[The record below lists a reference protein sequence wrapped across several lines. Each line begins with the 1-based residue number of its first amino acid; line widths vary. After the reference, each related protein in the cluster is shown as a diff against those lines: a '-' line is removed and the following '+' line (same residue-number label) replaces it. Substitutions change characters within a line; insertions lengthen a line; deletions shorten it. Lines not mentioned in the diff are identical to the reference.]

1 MKDFL
6 IYKNPKENYS
16 IPITMGVTNINN
28 KELTNKM
35 LKKLLYNYGPMF
47 VTINTKKLKFYPE
60 WPLTDTK
67 GELPFIFTANGVLGA
82 EKNVQETNHAVLL
95 VGYGT
100 IKEGRNK
107 GEQYW
112 ILKNSWSEE
121 WGYKGY
127 FAIYMINARTDLSL
141 RNSALSVFDDI
152 SYISINSLKN
162 IYFNLDLVEKFGE
175 DPNDYEI
182 DLKDKF
188 VQDKEKVYKQTEKQY
203 GTGYKKKAKEYGI
216 VEIIT
221 TILAKDLIDIPKKF
235 KKFMSFSHKDHNRF
249 HQCITGP
256 VYNQGLCGSCWAF
269 VGCQML
275 ASSLSIAML
284 LNKKIKKSIYVPL
297 SPQYIIQRV
306 CEINS
311 SYFAFD
317 SNPCSGGSIALFSY
331 IVNGVSEYNYAQ
343 SSFVGIIPEKKDRYT
358 LKDGGEG
365 CDNCQCEIVGKF
377 PVETITKL
385 KKKELKKQKFRK
397 NVRKPKKFKSKKEK
411 VEEAKKFKP
420 KNKKVDKSKKIKE
433 LISQELAAEKLIESD
448 ELRESEERRKSKEL
462 RENFSVKSGWDKF
475 KLILYIVLII
485 LGIWIVYSILFRVW
499 RLYKNV
505 T

>member
-6 IYKNPKENYS
+6 IYKNPKEDYS
-16 IPITMGVTNINN
+16 IPITIGVKNVNN
-28 KELTNKM
+28 KDLTNKM

-67 GELPFIFTANGVLGA
+67 GELPFLFTTVGIVGA
-82 EKNVQETNHAVLL
+82 EKNVQETDHAVLL

-100 IKEGRNK
+100 ITDGDNK
-107 GEQYW
+107 GGEYW
-112 ILKNSWSEE
+112 IIKNSWSEE

-127 FAIYMINARTDLSL
+127 FAVYMINARTDLKT

-152 SYISINSLKN
+152 SYISISNLKN
-162 IYFNLDLVEKFGE
+162 IYFNLSLIEKFGK

-182 DLKDKF
+182 DLKGKF
-188 VQDKEKVYKQTEKQY
+188 TNDRKKVYKQTEKKY
-203 GTGYKKKAKEYGI
+203 GTGYKKKAKEFSVG
-216 VEIIT
+216 EIILT
-221 TILAKDLIDIPKKF
+221 TIANDLLDIPKKF

-249 HQCITGP
+249 RQCITGP

-306 CEINS
+306 CQIDS
-311 SYFAFD
+311 GYFAFD
-317 SNPCSGGSIALFSY
+317 ANPCSGGSIALFSY
-331 IVNGVSEYNYAQ
+331 IINGVSEYNYAE
-343 SSFVGIIPEKKDRYT
+343 SSFVSVIPGKKDGYT
-358 LKDGGEG
+358 LKDGGKG
-365 CDNCQCEIVGKF
+365 CNNCDCKVVGKF
-377 PVETITKL
+377 PVNTIKKL
-385 KKKELKKQKFRK
+385 KKKNLKKQKFRK
-397 NVRKPKKFKSKKEK
+397 YVRKPKKFKPKKKQSKESKE
-411 VEEAKKFKP
+411 F
-420 KNKKVDKSKKIKE
+420 
-433 LISQELAAEKLIESD
+433 
-448 ELRESEERRKSKEL
+448 RKSKELKELASEESEVMKKANESEKSEEIEAL

-475 KLILYIVLII
+475 KLILYIVLIGI
-485 LGIWIVYSILFRVW
+485 LGCVLYRGYRF
-499 RLYKNV
+499 YKNV